1 MSEFILYLIVVLF
14 ALVCVVMLLAILLQ
28 SGKGGGLSSLGS
40 GAGSA
45 LTDSLGASSAE
56 KTLVKATWW
65 AAGIFMV
72 LALVLTLWG
81 AHVQRT
87 GGFQIGAPPVSSA
100 PAAAAG
106 AKQKKGADKSGKAE
120 QPAQDASE
128 SAPAAAAGAG
138 QAAPAKSGS

>member
-56 KTLVKATWW
+56 
-65 AAGIFMV
+65 
-72 LALVLTLWG
+72 
-81 AHVQRT
+81 
-87 GGFQIGAPPVSSA
+87 
-100 PAAAAG
+100 
-106 AKQKKGADKSGKAE
+106 
-120 QPAQDASE
+120 
-128 SAPAAAAGAG
+128 
-138 QAAPAKSGS
+138 